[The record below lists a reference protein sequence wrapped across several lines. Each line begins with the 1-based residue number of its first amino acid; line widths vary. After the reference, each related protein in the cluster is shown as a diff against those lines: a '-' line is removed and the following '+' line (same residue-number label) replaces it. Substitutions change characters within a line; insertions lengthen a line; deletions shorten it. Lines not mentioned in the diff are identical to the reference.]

1 MCGQE
6 SAKKEQQKCAS
17 LKELWILD
25 RTLIPFIDNAYPA
38 IHRFMQDNDPKH
50 TSVYAADLM
59 VDKSINWWKTSAES
73 PNLNTIENFWH
84 EQKEFIGRETKQ

>member
-59 VDKSINWWKTSAES
+59 VDKSINCMVEDICRIPRFKH
-73 PNLNTIENFWH
+73 N
-84 EQKEFIGRETKQ
+84 REPLA